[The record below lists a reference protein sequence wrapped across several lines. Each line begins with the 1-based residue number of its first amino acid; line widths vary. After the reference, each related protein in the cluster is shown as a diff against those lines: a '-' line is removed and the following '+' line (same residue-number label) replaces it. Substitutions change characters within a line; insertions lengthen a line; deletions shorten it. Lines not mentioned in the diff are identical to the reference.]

1 MPLLRVEDLHV
12 YYGDYE
18 AIFGVNLTVEKGET
32 VAIVGAN
39 GAGKSTFLK
48 AISGINSQK
57 TGRVTFNGDDI
68 SKLRADLISRR
79 GITMV
84 PEGRRLFPSL
94 TVEENLLIGTAV
106 KRPGVW
112 TLESV
117 MNLFPALREL
127 RNHPAWRVSGGQQQM
142 VAIGRAL
149 LANPELLLC
158 DELSLGLAPKIID
171 DIYAKFEEISAGGT
185 SIVIVEQDVARAR
198 AAASRVYCLLE
209 GSISLEGPAASLSMD
224 EISRA
229 YFGM

>member
-1 MPLLRVEDLHV
+1 
-12 YYGDYE
+12 
-18 AIFGVNLTVEKGET
+18 
-32 VAIVGAN
+32 
-39 GAGKSTFLK
+39 
-48 AISGINSQK
+48 
-57 TGRVTFNGDDI
+57 
-68 SKLRADLISRR
+68 
-79 GITMV
+79 MV

-94 TVEENLLIGTAV
+94 TVEENLLVGTAV

-117 MNLFPALREL
+117 MNLFPVLREL

-158 DELSLGLAPKIID
+158 DELSLGLAPKVIN